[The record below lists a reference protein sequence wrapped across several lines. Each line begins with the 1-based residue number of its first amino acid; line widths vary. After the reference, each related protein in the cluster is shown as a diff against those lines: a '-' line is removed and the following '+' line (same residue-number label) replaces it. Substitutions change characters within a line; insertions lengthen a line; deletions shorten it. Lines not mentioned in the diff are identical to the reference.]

1 MGPRV
6 AVVVLTRVV
15 VAAVTRYRSRTRGMA
30 PAASTRAERSK
41 RTRAGLPRSTEV
53 VVGEGEHSTQ
63 DPQDPQ
69 DPQNQGAECP
79 VCMNGLSGVGVFAF
93 PCGHCVCNECDAKL
107 RERSFYSCPTCREPR
122 TGMSRAQVDAA
133 ATARVQHDQ
142 QNDQAE
148 QPWSFLEHHGNLY
161 SVMFLPDES
170 GGTTPFDVLRT
181 VQGQGTLR
189 GRVLGRVV
197 HRPSGQQVIDL
208 TGDDD
213 ALDVEIP
220 PVPEHARR
228 AEVALPAALAAM
240 VNEMLQPT
248 HLPDWLRR
256 HDALASMV
264 TGGGGGGGGEARP
277 ALPANQ
283 ARRQARR
290 AM

>member
-1 MGPRV
+1 MGH
-6 AVVVLTRVV
+6 A
-15 VAAVTRYRSRTRGMA
+15 G
-30 PAASTRAERSK
+30 STRSK

-53 VVGEGEHSTQ
+53 AVGEGEHSTQ
-63 DPQDPQ
+63 DSQDSQ
-69 DPQNQGAECP
+69 DQGAECP
-79 VCMNGLSGVGVFAF
+79 VCMNGLRGVGVFAF

-122 TGMSRAQVDAA
+122 TGISRAQVDAA
-133 ATARVQHDQ
+133 ATARVQRDH

-148 QPWSFLEHHGNLY
+148 QPWQLLHHNGNMY

-170 GGTTPFDVLRT
+170 GGATPFDVLRT
-181 VQGQGTLR
+181 VQGQGPLR
-189 GRVLGRVV
+189 GRVLGRVI

-213 ALDVEIP
+213 DNVQDVEIP
-220 PVPEHARR
+220 PVPERGVRR

-240 VNEMLQPT
+240 VEDMLQPT

-256 HDALASMV
+256 HDALAAMI
-264 TGGGGGGGGEARP
+264 TDGGGGGGGGGGEALPARP
-277 ALPANQ
+277 ALPAPALP

-290 AM
+290 AV